1 MPAVSEEEGR
11 ARVVGMW
18 HLFALLNATLVPG
31 TRAAFMGD
39 RPLTGHPAKRAVWE
53 GIAHAVAAQ
62 REAI

>member
-1 MPAVSEEEGR
+1 MLAVSGEEGR

-31 TRAAFMGD
+31 IRAAFTGD
-39 RPLTGHPAKRAVWE
+39 RPLTGHPAERAVWE
-53 GIAHAVAAQ
+53 GRAHAVADR